1 MVEKEEIKEKLEN
14 PGKMKRNLEERIKE
28 ERIKEEKQKQ
38 IPSVSKAVKAMQH
51 QGKVL
56 HTQLRP
62 KTEQLPMV
70 EKAKDEMIKAK
81 MFNPLEFIFK
91 KIVAPKQMLGK
102 LIGPK
107 QAEMGN
113 IKNKKET
120 MACYVD
126 KEFGAVRSDSSQEDL
141 CFVDLQEATGSK
153 K

>member
-1 MVEKEEIKEKLEN
+1 
-14 PGKMKRNLEERIKE
+14 
-28 ERIKEEKQKQ
+28 
-38 IPSVSKAVKAMQH
+38 MQH

-107 QAEMGN
+107 QADMGN
-113 IKNKKET
+113 IENKKET
-120 MACYVD
+120 QACYVD
-126 KEFGAVRSDSSQEDL
+126 KECGAVRSDSSQEDL